1 MIVAGR
7 SSHPGSATGPVL
19 LLDQPISF
27 WGGVNSEGVIIDVH
41 HPHCGFNLKGKI
53 LAMPSGRGSSSST
66 AILAELIRNGN
77 APAAIVMKQN
87 DTILVIG
94 ALVAKEMYGK
104 SMPIITLQGSEFDK
118 LKNGEF
124 ISITAE
130 AQSLHAYITL

>member
-1 MIVAGR
+1 MIVTGR

-41 HPHCGFNLKGKI
+41 HPHCGIKLKGKI
-53 LAMPSGRGSSSST
+53 LAMPSGRGSSSAT
-66 AILAELIRNGN
+66 AMLAELIRNGN

-104 SMPIITLQGSEFDK
+104 SMPIITLRDSEFDK
-118 LKNGEF
+118 LKNGVV
-124 ISITAE
+124 ISIIAE
-130 AQSLHAYITL
+130 SQSLHAYITL